1 MGIINYLTFII
12 TAFIFIITPGLDTV
26 FILNK
31 SIGEGKKAGF
41 YATLGLNAGVLGH
54 TLFAALGL
62 SLIIAKSVLAFAVI
76 KYLGAA
82 YLIYLGLAKL
92 MSKDSLLKIDTVV
105 NTEKNSNRQNFV
117 SGFFTN
123 ILNPKV
129 ALFFLAFFPQF
140 IAPALINSPLPFVIL
155 GVTCA
160 VIGSLWFTVLT
171 TFAAYFSGYFREN
184 PGSGAWLNKITGV
197 AFILMGL
204 KVALTKR

>member
-31 SIGEGKKAGF
+31 SIGQGKKAGL

-82 YLIYLGLAKL
+82 YLIYMGLAKL
-92 MSKDSLLKIDTVV
+92 LSKESLIKIDAAVTG
-105 NTEKNSNRQNFV
+105 EKSSIRQNFV

-140 IAPALINSPLPFVIL
+140 IDPKVINSPLPFIVL
-155 GVTCA
+155 GLTCA
-160 VIGSLWFTVLT
+160 VIGSIWFVLLS
-171 TFAAYFSGYFREN
+171 TFAAYFSSYFRDN
-184 PGSGAWLNKITGV
+184 PTSGAWLNEITGV